1 MELSDNEKITPYIE
15 PTRLLIDKIAEFV
28 IPKNS

>member
-15 PTRLLIDKIAEFV
+15 PTRKLIKKIGEFV
-28 IPKNS
+28 NT